1 MSVYD
6 IDVAAGNK
14 IRKFFVYS
22 ILFSNDLAYFN
33 KNNNNNLK
41 NEQNTEN
48 V

>member
-22 ILFSNDLAYFN
+22 ILFPNDLAYFN
-33 KNNNNNLK
+33 KNNNNLK